1 MVDIETGMP
10 EEITDGMILFPNPS
24 EGKFYLKTKYSGSEP
39 IELQVM
45 DLTGR
50 IVYEKQL
57 AISERFEID
66 LSGQQKGMY
75 FLRVKFG
82 EKEINRKLII
92 Q

>member
-1 MVDIETGMP
+1 MNEVSAGGVT
-10 EEITDGMILFPNPS
+10 ILPNPS
-24 EGKFYLKTKYSGSEP
+24 NGKFYLETKNLSSDP

-50 IVYEKQL
+50 IIYERQL
-57 AISERFEID
+57 FISEKFEID

-75 FLRVKFG
+75 FVRIKSG
-82 EKEINRKLII
+82 EGLLTRKIVI